1 MGADKAAPSFPR
13 VLETVMRYSESP
25 ESKFKC
31 SKSSINLARRIG
43 PGGFTG
49 SAGFIGSIV
58 HMGVTQHVQ
67 DLET

>member
-1 MGADKAAPSFPR
+1 MGADKAAPRFPR
-13 VLETVMRYSESP
+13 VLETGMRYSEIP
-25 ESKFKC
+25 ESKFAC
-31 SKSSINLARRIG
+31 GKSSINFARRIG
-43 PGGFTG
+43 PGDFTG